1 MYRIL
6 GYTGGVYRF
15 NELVE
20 MIEDIG
26 GIILK
31 RDDFQISRG
40 DYFMSQEI
48 YVIIVIPEESLKDL
62 KTIVEELKG
71 DIEELDVD
79 KEQRMGVISLLPV
92 YNALSCAGKWT
103 KLETLQKMIQCPC
116 INGVCN
122 DLDDNYCIK
131 IEKTLNAMCRMEIAE
146 KRITGNDKDYRL
158 KIEKI

>member
-20 MIEDIG
+20 MVEDIG

-40 DYFMSQEI
+40 AYFISQEMH
-48 YVIIVIPEESLKDL
+48 VIIVIPEESLKDL
-62 KTIVEELKG
+62 KNIANELKG

-79 KEQRMGVISLLPV
+79 DEQKVGVISLLPV
-92 YNALSCAGKWT
+92 YNALSCAGNWT
-103 KLETLQKMIQCPC
+103 DIETLNDLIQCPC
-116 INGVCN
+116 INGVCTELN
-122 DLDDNYCIK
+122 EDSCIK
-131 IEKTLNAMCRMEIAE
+131 LEKTLEAMYRMEIVE
-146 KRITGNDKDYRL
+146 KRLNGEDKEYRL
-158 KIEKI
+158 RVE